1 MKILSCERACELLPL
16 HIAGDLEG
24 SREREVAAHVAGC
37 DECRTL
43 ATEFDESRS
52 LLAEACAPPEF
63 GSDFYA
69 NIRSAVLAEI
79 ARDQRRPSTPSFF
92 NALFR
97 RRLAH
102 AATFALL
109 LLACLMALQHL
120 RRNTRETLQQ
130 IVTTQDTNG
139 SSREKEIAV
148 DAPSPSPEHSTTL
161 TNSHSS
167 DNRRGDS
174 ESRALFV
181 KAERSA
187 RELHPEWKTR
197 RDAMASAGTLQR
209 VLDEIALVPRA
220 SLNSVRAMMA
230 SGASAVASS
239 NAASQSAPEVSRIE
253 IQTADPNIRIIW
265 LSPRKAEEPGT
276 DPDNHENGDRN

>member
-1 MKILSCERACELLPL
+1 V
-16 HIAGDLEG
+16 AGDLEG
-24 SREREVAAHVAGC
+24 SREREIAAHVAEC

-43 ATEFDESRS
+43 AAEFDESRS
-52 LLAEACAPPEF
+52 LLIEAGSPPEF

-79 ARDQRRPSTPSFF
+79 AHDQRTPSAPSFF

-120 RRNTRETLQQ
+120 RRNTRQMPQQ
-130 IVTTQDTNG
+130 IVTTQDMNDP
-139 SSREKEIAV
+139 SREKEIAV

-161 TNSHSS
+161 TNSYSS
-167 DNRRGDS
+167 DNRRSDS

-181 KAERSA
+181 KAKRRE
-187 RELHPEWKTR
+187 RELHPDWKIK

-209 VLDEIALVPRA
+209 VPDEIALVPRA
-220 SLNSVRAMMA
+220 SLDPVHAMMA

-253 IQTADPNIRIIW
+253 IQTADPSIRIIW
-265 LSPRKAEEPGT
+265 LSPRKAEEPGA